1 MANMANKTY
10 KGYEIQETESGQR
23 IYKDGKFITAVG
35 SFAKSTPEKTI
46 DGLLPA
52 VVAEPVAKVEATEA
66 AEAAEPVAEKETKPA
81 TTKKTAAKK

>member
-23 IYKDGKFITAVG
+23 IYKDGTFITAVG

-52 VVAEPVAKVEATEA
+52 VVAESVAEVEATE
-66 AEAAEPVAEKETKPA
+66 ETEPVAEKETKPA
-81 TTKKTAAKK
+81 TTKKTAVKK